1 MSEKLE
7 NRIKEGNLTWA
18 SYLAPLA
25 QQGSPAHHRR
35 RPPGASRPG
44 VWPTRAHGQ
53 SATPPARLPA
63 SPASATPRCL
73 SSAPPRPPWPIHFS
87 SLPRGRPN
95 EPECADEHH
104 RSHRAPLAFPCCP
117 AAPSRR
123 PRPLSRVRQRQTACI
138 TPCTLDF
145 AASAPRLPATSRR
158 RQPVPDRAVCFYV
171 TAVSSATF
179 PPFSFSLSSSV
190 ATARSSPA
198 RAAAELVAGAT
209 PATPRPRH
217 PHGWMRTSVRIP

>member
-1 MSEKLE
+1 MPP
-7 NRIKEGNLTWA
+7 
-18 SYLAPLA
+18 APLDA
-25 QQGSPAHHRR
+25 LVDLR
-35 RPPGASRPG
+35 RPLDRPD
-44 VWPTRAHGQ
+44 
-53 SATPPARLPA
+53 TPIRPLHLSLA
-63 SPASATPRCL
+63 SP
-73 SSAPPRPPWPIHFS
+73 PPWPTLPS
-87 SLPRGRPN
+87 SRRR
-95 EPECADEHH
+95 EP

-123 PRPLSRVRQRQTACI
+123 PRPLSRVRQRRTACI
-138 TPCTLDF
+138 APCTLDF

-179 PPFSFSLSSSV
+179 SPFSFSLSSSV

-217 PHGWMRTSVRIP
+217 PHGWMRTSVRIQ